1 MPLHVAIRLCETVG
15 ASERNGLRFRS
26 DKLDSAE
33 WSACAGTGH
42 DLLCGGEADFRSWLE
57 KLLSNFALGRS
68 DMGGRVLFGRLY
80 ERLAHETDDPA
91 FDPIRDIM
99 RDVALCSLPL
109 GPGDDFFGP
118 LTDRRLH
125 SVQSA
130 SRQFGIH
137 PKRLRKLL
145 VNSGTIPAEDVAKT
159 FERILL
165 PAPDMEKFVAEAQAG
180 LDVPEAKI
188 RLGVSRVQF
197 DILIEH
203 RLIVPVA
210 GDRSASECI
219 SVDRSFAPDDL
230 DDLLGRLRA
239 SVTMEPR
246 SEMVEIAAACRR
258 TNCQFME
265 IMEMLLN
272 RSLKN
277 VAIEP
282 GHQGIAGFRLDV
294 DEVRQMTA
302 GEDHGCHAVSE
313 LQSLIPASFR
323 IVSGLLSGGW
333 IATVE
338 RRHPTKRYIQKVVE
352 PETLAKFKE
361 EFVSLGNLASS
372 RRTRTWSLK
381 RQLEQR
387 SIEPKFIVAEMPF
400 YSRADL
406 TDL

>member
-1 MPLHVAIRLCETVG
+1 
-15 ASERNGLRFRS
+15 
-26 DKLDSAE
+26 
-33 WSACAGTGH
+33 
-42 DLLCGGEADFRSWLE
+42 
-57 KLLSNFALGRS
+57 
-68 DMGGRVLFGRLY
+68 
-80 ERLAHETDDPA
+80 
-91 FDPIRDIM
+91 
-99 RDVALCSLPL
+99 
-109 GPGDDFFGP
+109 
-118 LTDRRLH
+118 
-125 SVQSA
+125 
-130 SRQFGIH
+130 
-137 PKRLRKLL
+137 
-145 VNSGTIPAEDVAKT
+145 
-159 FERILL
+159 
-165 PAPDMEKFVAEAQAG
+165 
-180 LDVPEAKI
+180 
-188 RLGVSRVQF
+188 
-197 DILIEH
+197 
-203 RLIVPVA
+203 
-210 GDRSASECI
+210 
-219 SVDRSFAPDDL
+219 
-230 DDLLGRLRA
+230 
-239 SVTMEPR
+239 
-246 SEMVEIAAACRR
+246 
-258 TNCQFME
+258 
-265 IMEMLLN
+265 MEMLLN